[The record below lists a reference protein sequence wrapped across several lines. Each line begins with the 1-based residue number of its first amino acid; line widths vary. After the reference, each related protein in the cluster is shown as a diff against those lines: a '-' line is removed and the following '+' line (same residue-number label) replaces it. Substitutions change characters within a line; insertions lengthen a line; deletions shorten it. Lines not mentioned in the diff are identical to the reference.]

1 MRRTGRSIARSTAW
15 AGGVAALMV
24 LAACSGTP
32 AETASPDAPA
42 DETSDSAE
50 PPADAE
56 PVELQISW
64 WGNDER
70 AALMTEAIDL
80 FEEKY
85 SHITVV
91 EQPVGSPDDLFNRLA
106 TDFASNTAPDV
117 FALGGAKPQEN
128 GAAGALLDLSTV
140 SQELPTG
147 NYPSFTTTNATV
159 DGTLYGLPTGGN
171 AIGLLINK
179 TIFADAGVEL
189 PGESFTWQQFVDT
202 ANEISAKAGDGVV
215 GLDLRI
221 QDILGTYTAQISEL
235 GMYDWEG
242 QLGVDASHIESWFDI
257 EMQMIEGGGMP
268 DPTVVIENH
277 NVTPDQTLFGTGRA
291 AMAFSYSNQIAA
303 YAAGAGDAEIDIIL
317 PPSDTA
323 VSGVAV
329 LPSQFW
335 AIAAGSDH
343 PKEAALL
350 VDWLLNQPEAASVIK
365 SDRGLPF
372 NPDTLSVVEP
382 LLAPEDALAA
392 SYLQQVLEGGVVAP
406 PQPAGGGILNEM
418 TQRIESDIIFG
429 RSSIADGAAQWIQ
442 ELGDALAAG

>member
-32 AETASPDAPA
+32 AETASPDAPGG
-42 DETSDSAE
+42 DQSETSD

-64 WGNDER
+64 WGNDDR
-70 AALMTEAIDL
+70 AAIMAEAIDL

-117 FALGGAKPQEN
+117 FALGGAKPQEY
-128 GAAGALLDLSTV
+128 GAAGALLDLATV
-140 SQELPTG
+140 SQQLPTG
-147 NYPSFTTTNATV
+147 NYPDFTTTNATV
-159 DGTLYGLPTGGN
+159 DGKLYGLPTGGN

-179 TIFADAGVEL
+179 TIFEEAGVEL
-189 PGESFTWQQFVDT
+189 PGEDFTWQQFVDT
-202 ANEISAKAGDGVV
+202 ANEISEKAGDGIV

-257 EMQMIEGGGMP
+257 EMQLVEGGGMP
-268 DPTVVIENH
+268 DPTVVIEHH

-303 YAAGAGDAEIDIIL
+303 YAAGTGGAEIDIIL
-317 PPSDTA
+317 PPTDTD

-343 PKEAALL
+343 PEEAALL
-350 VDWLLNQPEAASVIK
+350 VDWLLNQPEAAAIIK

-372 NPDTLSVVEP
+372 NPDTLAVVEP

-429 RSSIADGAAQWIQ
+429 RLSIADGAAKWIQ

>member
-32 AETASPDAPA
+32 AETASPDAPGG
-42 DETSDSAE
+42 DQSETSD

-64 WGNDER
+64 WGNDDR
-70 AALMTEAIDL
+70 AAIMAEAIDL

-117 FALGGAKPQEN
+117 FALGGAKPQEY
-128 GAAGALLDLSTV
+128 GAAGALLDLATV
-140 SQELPTG
+140 SQQLPTG
-147 NYPSFTTTNATV
+147 NYPDFTTTNATV
-159 DGTLYGLPTGGN
+159 DGKLYGLPTGGN

-179 TIFADAGVEL
+179 TIFEEAGVEL
-189 PGESFTWQQFVDT
+189 PGEDFTWQQFVDT
-202 ANEISAKAGDGVV
+202 ANEISEKAGDGIV

-257 EMQMIEGGGMP
+257 EMQLVEGGGMP
-268 DPTVVIENH
+268 DPTVVIEHH

-303 YAAGAGDAEIDIIL
+303 YAAGTGGAEIDIIL
-317 PPSDTA
+317 PPTDTD

-343 PKEAALL
+343 PEEAALL
-350 VDWLLNQPEAASVIK
+350 VDWLLNQPEAAAIIK

-372 NPDTLSVVEP
+372 NPDTLAVVEP

-429 RSSIADGAAQWIQ
+429 RLSIADGAAQWIQ